1 MVSLCT
7 GKDATKTLT
16 EEGFGV
22 SGFWFQRLVS
32 GLNATTFVMKPLRS
46 RWHRIIYLGDM
57 MYTRQCCHIDR
68 VYVIAWVSNYHSYN
82 SNVHAS
88 MHWCIDAR
96 HACRM
101 DWFPCP
107 FNIFC
112 QLYPDSIYSS
122 FFFSGHPKETLQ
134 QRPITDFMFQHFA
147 DDLSF
152 APGDIGEIVRIA
164 EGKSRFRVQ
173 WPKGPR
179 HTLPVSA
186 VSLCLLHGTFG
197 FHFHCSFKG
206 TFCWVSFHYHFIG
219 FLLSILL
226 QSCASK
232 ESYEIILNTSCKNQI
247 LWSLGSSKEMFDF

>member
-1 MVSLCT
+1 MSLCT

-57 MYTRQCCHIDR
+57 MYTRECCHIDR

-88 MHWCIDAR
+88 MHRCIDAR

-101 DWFPCP
+101 DWFPCA

-112 QLYPDSIYSS
+112 QLYPDSIYSF

-134 QRPITDFMFQHFA
+134 QRPITDFMFLQHFA

-152 APGDIGEIVRIA
+152 TWLER
-164 EGKSRFRVQ
+164 
-173 WPKGPR
+173 PR
-179 HTLPVSA
+179 RHRRNRSNCGRQ
-186 VSLCLLHGTFG
+186 VSLQSAMAQRTAPYSAGVSCFPLSFSWYVWFSLSLLLQGH
-197 FHFHCSFKG
+197 
-206 TFCWVSFHYHFIG
+206 I
-219 FLLSILL
+219 LLSII
-226 QSCASK
+226 S
-232 ESYEIILNTSCKNQI
+232 
-247 LWSLGSSKEMFDF
+247 